1 MAAYVLKRIM
11 RRPWISLAGLVVA
24 GIFCFVLCYLAGY
37 RRELEE
43 HLAEVKDQY
52 EILCVVTDSRGVQ
65 SEKLN
70 LAPRFEKFVRDEEKG
85 LGKYVKEV
93 RMVMEMP
100 LESDLG
106 IGMLIAASS
115 QKACRKTNPALGGS
129 CDYTVED
136 FFGSSEDICLVP
148 EELYEALKDM
158 EIGARVSVPTVTG
171 QEEFVERSYKVVG
184 RYKGSEA
191 DIIVPMGATAPL
203 RGSGGDARTDSLTF
217 VLADNMKAEEMMEKA
232 MEVFTVVDLNS
243 YSSRPAL
250 TVQDRQYKATVAE
263 LQQNIGRSNYLIPIS
278 VLLSLAAG
286 FMIGFLSVRGET
298 RTYALMRTL
307 GVRGPHLIGMVL
319 GEQVLLPALS
329 ALVVGILTRQP
340 LTALLYFACHLIGC
354 FLAVLR
360 PALATPTKLL
370 RVQE

>member
-1 MAAYVLKRIM
+1 MAAYVLKRIW

-24 GIFCFVLCYLAGY
+24 GIFCFALCYLVGY
-37 RRELEE
+37 RQGLEA
-43 HLAEVKDQY
+43 HLAEVKEHY
-52 EILCVVTDSRGVQ
+52 EILCVVTDSRGIQ

-70 LAPRFEKFVRDEEKG
+70 LSPRFEKFVRDEEKG

-100 LESDLG
+100 LQSDLG
-106 IGMLIAASS
+106 IGTLIAASS
-115 QKACRKTNPALGGS
+115 QKACDKTDPALGGR

-148 EELYEALKDM
+148 EEVYEMLKDR
-158 EIGARVSVPTVTG
+158 EIQARVGVPTLTG
-171 QEEFVERSYKVVG
+171 QEEFADRSYKVVG
-184 RYKGSEA
+184 RYKGSGA
-191 DIIVPMGATAPL
+191 DIIVPMGAAAKL

-217 VLADNMKAEEMMEKA
+217 VLADNTKTEEMMEKA
-232 MEVFTVVDLNS
+232 MEVFTVVDLDS

-250 TVQDRQYKATVAE
+250 TVQDRQYKATVTE

-307 GVRGPHLIGMVL
+307 GVRGPRLIGMVL
-319 GEQVLLPALS
+319 GEQVLLPALG
-329 ALVVGILTRQP
+329 ALALGFLLKQP
-340 LTALLYFACHLIGC
+340 LAALLYFACHLIGC

-370 RVQE
+370 RIQE

>member
-1 MAAYVLKRIM
+1 MAVYILKRIM
-11 RRPWISLAGLVVA
+11 RRPWLSLAGLVVT
-24 GIFCFVLCYLAGY
+24 GMFCFVLCYLLGY
-37 RRELEE
+37 RQGLETQ
-43 HLAEVKDQY
+43 LAEVRESY
-52 EILCVVTDSRGVQ
+52 EILCVVTDSRGIQ

-100 LESDLG
+100 LKSDLG
-106 IGMLIAASS
+106 SGTLIAASS
-115 QKACRKTNPALGGS
+115 QKACDKTNPALGGR

-136 FFGSSEDICLVP
+136 FFGSPEDICLVP
-148 EELYEALKDM
+148 EELYELLKDQV
-158 EIGARVSVPTVTG
+158 IQASVNVPTLTG
-171 QEEFVERSYKVVG
+171 QEESVDRSYQVVG
-184 RYKGSEA
+184 HYKGSGA
-191 DIIVPMGATAPL
+191 DIIVPMKATEKL
-203 RGSGGDARTDSLTF
+203 RGSGGDSRTDSLAF
-217 VLADNMKAEEMMEKA
+217 VLADNTKAEEMMEKA
-232 MEVFTVVDLNS
+232 MEVFTVVDLDS

-263 LQQNIGRSNYLIPIS
+263 LEQNISRTAYLLPVS
-278 VLLSLAAG
+278 LLLSLAAG

-307 GVRGPHLIGMVL
+307 GVSGPRLALMVL
-319 GEQVLLPALS
+319 GEQVLLPALG
-329 ALVVGILTRQP
+329 ALIIGLVLQQP
-340 LTALLYFACHLIGC
+340 LGALLYFVCQLIGC
-354 FLAVLR
+354 ILAVLR